1 MVLLGQLIC
10 LLFVLRC
17 YKTDVSK
24 ILLSSEHSLFGTMNI
39 HFEQT
44 IQLSLKR
51 VFPFLHLFIFS

>member
-24 ILLSSEHSLFGTMNI
+24 ILLSPEHSLFGTMNI
-39 HFEQT
+39 HFEQR

-51 VFPFLHLFIFS
+51 VFPFLHLFFS